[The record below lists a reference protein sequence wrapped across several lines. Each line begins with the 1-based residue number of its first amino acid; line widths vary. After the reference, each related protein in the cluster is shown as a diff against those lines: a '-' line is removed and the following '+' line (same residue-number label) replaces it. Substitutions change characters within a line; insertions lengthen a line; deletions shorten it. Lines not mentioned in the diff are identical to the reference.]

1 MDASNI
7 AHIYFQE
14 IVKLH
19 GIPTTITS
27 DRDTKF
33 VGHFWRTLWRKMGTR
48 LQFSSAH
55 HPQTDGQTEVVNRT
69 LGNLLR
75 SLVSSNK
82 TGWSDVLPHAEFAY
96 NQSKNRSIG
105 MSPFEAVYGRSPSS
119 PIDLIPLPV
128 ENRFSGDAND
138 MVDHIKKVHERVS
151 LRLKESNT
159 KYKES
164 ADKHRRYR
172 EFQEGD
178 LVWINLRKERFPR
191 GKYGKLHD
199 RGGGPY
205 KIVKRAGQNAYVLEL
220 PNDIGVSPTFNVAD
234 LQAYYGENETPDFD
248 SRSSPFQPEES
259 DAGASQAKLGKPK
272 RSVKP
277 PNYLKD
283 YFPK

>member
-1 MDASNI
+1 MLAILLIFIFRRLSSCMGFLLQLHQIETPSLWDIFGGLCGVRWGPGSNL
-7 AHIYFQE
+7 A
-14 IVKLH
+14 K
-19 GIPTTITS
+19 
-27 DRDTKF
+27 
-33 VGHFWRTLWRKMGTR
+33 
-48 LQFSSAH
+48 AH

-69 LGNLLR
+69 L
-75 SLVSSNK
+75 
-82 TGWSDVLPHAEFAY
+82 
-96 NQSKNRSIG
+96 
-105 MSPFEAVYGRSPSS
+105 
-119 PIDLIPLPV
+119 
-128 ENRFSGDAND
+128 
-138 MVDHIKKVHERVS
+138 
-151 LRLKESNT
+151 ESNT

-164 ADKHRRYR
+164 ADKHRRHK

-205 KIVKRAGQNAYVLEL
+205 KILKRAGQNAYVLEL

-259 DAGASQAKLGKPK
+259 MRGASQAKLGKPK
-272 RSVKP
+272 RLVKP

-283 YFPK
+283 YVPK